1 MMRETLRRRPVP
13 RIVHDVLRSP
23 GKPLDAASRASLEP
37 RFHHDFSNVR
47 VHSGP
52 REQQSAMAV
61 GALAYAAGDH
71 VVLGGPSLPRE
82 VLAHE
87 LAHVAQHRGGGD
99 ALPQHIAP
107 ANAPAEVDA
116 DRGTSH
122 VQHDGSALHLY
133 RPRGAFSSEQMDDP
147 DSGLFESAFKDPKTQ
162 PWIETIDILFNGTTQ
177 GTSDKG
183 PETIPTGE
191 VTATYHP
198 NPAAMPPVR
207 MSISGGSPRFDL
219 THIVKNR
226 KVTRIEGYG
235 YNDVPFAKGEGQG
248 PRNKYAVADWT
259 DPLKPTFNASMHY
272 AIFFK
277 GGQALHGGSLK
288 VGSHACVHAEN
299 VEALRQINYHTV
311 KGRTVV
317 NVDYTSSALNP
328 VCCELFAKKDI
339 KRKGKAAQPCNKL
352 DPKACGTGASP

>member
-1 MMRETLRRRPVP
+1 MRETLSRRPVP

-23 GKPLDAASRASLEP
+23 GKPLDAASRASFEP
-37 RFHHDFSNVR
+37 RFQHDFSNVR
-47 VHSGP
+47 VHSGA

-71 VVLGGPSLPRE
+71 VVLGNPSLPPG

-99 ALPQHIAP
+99 ALPQRIAP
-107 ANAPAEVDA
+107 ANAPAEIDA

-177 GTSDKG
+177 GTTDTG
-183 PETIPTGE
+183 TETIPTGE
-191 VTATYHP
+191 VTATYFP
-198 NPAAMPPVR
+198 NPAALSPVR
-207 MSISGGSPRFDL
+207 MAISGGSPRFDL

-226 KVTRIEGYG
+226 KVTRIEGLG
-235 YNDVPFAKGEGQG
+235 YNDVPFAEGEGMG
-248 PRNKYAVADWT
+248 PRNKYAVGDWT
-259 DPLKPTFNASMHY
+259 DPVNPVFNASMHY

-277 GGQALHGGSLK
+277 AGQALHGGNLK

-299 VEALRQINYHTV
+299 FDALRQINYHTV

-328 VCCELFAKKDI
+328 VCCELFAKKKI
-339 KRKGKAAQPCNKL
+339 KQRGKAAQPCNKL
-352 DPKACGTGASP
+352 SPKACGAGAAP